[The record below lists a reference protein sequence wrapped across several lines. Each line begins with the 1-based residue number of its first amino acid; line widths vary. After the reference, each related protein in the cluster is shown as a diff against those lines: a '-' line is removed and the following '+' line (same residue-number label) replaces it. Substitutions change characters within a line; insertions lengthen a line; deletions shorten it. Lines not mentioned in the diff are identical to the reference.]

1 MRLEVDR
8 IAFGYGSRLV
18 GQDIS
23 FTLEENEVLV
33 LFGPNGAGK
42 TTLFKTLLG
51 IVPLRAGSIRLD
63 GRPIGSWSGRDR
75 ASRIAYVPQAHAA
88 LFPFTVEDL
97 VLMGRAPHVG
107 VFATPGRRDREVAV
121 ATLERLGIGHLANR
135 AYTEISGGER
145 QIALIARALAQ
156 EPSILVMDEPT
167 ASLDYGHQMRVL
179 DRVRELAGEGV
190 SIVLSTH
197 NPDHAFRVADRV
209 ALVFQSTL
217 VALGTPDAVLT
228 AAALKQLYDI
238 DVVIGTLAGSN
249 ARLCAPRNKT

>member
-1 MRLEVDR
+1 MRLDVDQ
-8 IAFGYGSRLV
+8 IAFGYGGRLV

-51 IVPLRAGSIRLD
+51 LVPLRAGTIRLD
-63 GRPIGSWSGRDR
+63 GRPIGAWSGRER

-107 VFATPGRRDREVAV
+107 LFATPGRRDREVAA
-121 ATLERLGIGHLANR
+121 ATLERLGIGHLASR

-209 ALVFQSTL
+209 ALVFQSRIA
-217 VALGTPDAVLT
+217 ALGPPEAVLT
-228 AAALKQLYDI
+228 ADALKQLYDI
-238 DVVIGTLAGSN
+238 DVVIGTLAGSD

>member
-1 MRLEVDR
+1 MRLDVDQ
-8 IAFGYGSRLV
+8 IAFGYGGRLV

-51 IVPLRAGSIRLD
+51 LVPLRAGTIRLD
-63 GRPIGSWSGRDR
+63 GRPIGAWSGRER

-107 VFATPGRRDREVAV
+107 LFATPGRRDREVAA
-121 ATLERLGIGHLANR
+121 ATLERLGIGHLASR

-209 ALVFQSTL
+209 ALVFQSRIA
-217 VALGTPDAVLT
+217 ALGPPETVLT
-228 AAALKQLYDI
+228 ADALKQLYDI
-238 DVVIGTLAGSN
+238 DVVIGTLAGSD

>member
-1 MRLEVDR
+1 MRLDVDQ
-8 IAFGYGSRLV
+8 IAFGYGGRLV

-51 IVPLRAGSIRLD
+51 LVPLRAGTIRLD
-63 GRPIGSWSGRDR
+63 GRPIGAWSGRER

-107 VFATPGRRDREVAV
+107 LFATPGRRDREVAA
-121 ATLERLGIGHLANR
+121 ATLERLGIGHLASR

-156 EPSILVMDEPT
+156 EPSTLVMDEPT

-209 ALVFQSTL
+209 ALVFQSRIA
-217 VALGTPDAVLT
+217 ALGPPEAVLT
-228 AAALKQLYDI
+228 ADALKQLYDI
-238 DVVIGTLAGSN
+238 DVVIGTLAGSD

>member
-1 MRLEVDR
+1 M
-8 IAFGYGSRLV
+8 
-18 GQDIS
+18 
-23 FTLEENEVLV
+23 

-51 IVPLRAGSIRLD
+51 LVPLRAGTIRLD
-63 GRPIGSWSGRDR
+63 GQPIGSWSGRDR

-88 LFPFTVEDL
+88 LFPFTVEEL

-107 VFATPGRRDREVAV
+107 LFATPGRHDREVAA
-121 ATLERLGIGHLANR
+121 ATLERLGIDHLANR

-209 ALVFQSTL
+209 ALVFQSRI

-228 AAALKQLYDI
+228 VTALKQLYDI
-238 DVVIGTLAGSN
+238 DVVIGTLAGSD
-249 ARLCAPRNKT
+249 ARLCAPRNNA

>member
-1 MRLEVDR
+1 MRLEVDQ

-23 FTLEENEVLV
+23 FTLDENEVLV

-51 IVPLRAGSIRLD
+51 LVPLRAGAIRLD
-63 GRPIGSWSGRDR
+63 GRPIGSWSGRER

-107 VFATPGRRDREVAV
+107 LFATPGRRDRDLAA
-121 ATLERLGIGHLANR
+121 ATLERLGIGHLAGR

-190 SIVLSTH
+190 SIILSTH

-209 ALVFQSTL
+209 ALIFQSRL
-217 VALGTPDAVLT
+217 AALGRPEAVLT
-228 AAALKQLYDI
+228 ANALKQLYDI
-238 DVVIGTLAGSN
+238 DVVIGTLAGSD
-249 ARLCAPRNKT
+249 ARLCAPRNKN

>member
-1 MRLEVDR
+1 MRLDVDQ
-8 IAFGYGSRLV
+8 IAFGYGGRLV

-51 IVPLRAGSIRLD
+51 LVPLRAGTIRLD
-63 GRPIGSWSGRDR
+63 GRPIGAWSGRER

-107 VFATPGRRDREVAV
+107 LFATPGRRDREVAA
-121 ATLERLGIGHLANR
+121 ATLERLGIGHLASR

-209 ALVFQSTL
+209 ALVFQSRL
-217 VALGTPDAVLT
+217 AALGPPETVLT
-228 AAALKQLYDI
+228 ADALKQLYDI
-238 DVVIGTLAGSN
+238 DVVIGTLAGSD